1 MMNSITGQYECSHRS
16 GVGLD
21 YFTSRLD
28 RLTLQ
33 ANGHFTFIVQER
45 SRVSHAAKSLLS
57 GQQVDPNAPEI
68 RREGSYTY
76 QGNTISFY
84 FDDGAQEHGQVG
96 ANGIQIGQNFF
107 EKVSN
112 STLLPPTHRMKSN
125 MEDIA
130 KGLKI
135 AGAIGSA
142 AIKAA
147 KTIQDTL
154 QTAQGTQATQA
165 SNTSSPQ
172 ATSQP
177 DQKYQVAPTSPA
189 SAPAQAATPASAS
202 PAQPIHSASSMQDVE
217 TLFCDQCG
225 APARPGKRFCNH
237 CGARL
242 P

>member
-1 MMNSITGQYECSHRS
+1 MMKSITGQYECFHRS
-16 GVGLD
+16 GIGLD

-33 ANGHFTFIVQER
+33 ANGHFIFVVQER
-45 SRVSHAAKSLLS
+45 SRISHTARSLLS
-57 GQQVDPNAPEI
+57 GQQADINAPEA
-68 RREGSYTY
+68 RREGNYSY
-76 QGNTISFY
+76 QANNISFY
-84 FDDGAQEHGQVG
+84 FDDGTQEQGQLT
-96 ANGIQIGQNFF
+96 ADGIQIGNNFF
-107 EKVSN
+107 EKVSD

-135 AGAIGSA
+135 AGAIGGA

-147 KTIQDTL
+147 KTIQDTF
-154 QTAQGTQATQA
+154 QTAQGPQSTQVSNSPSQGANQQA
-165 SNTSSPQ
+165 Q
-172 ATSQP
+172 G
-177 DQKYQVAPTSPA
+177 YQVPQTSPA
-189 SAPAQAATPASAS
+189 STPSAQSTNNATSE
-202 PAQPIHSASSMQDVE
+202 QDVE

-225 APARPGKRFCNH
+225 APVRPDKRFCNH

>member
-57 GQQVDPNAPEI
+57 GQQVDINAPEV
-68 RREGSYTY
+68 RREGNYSY
-76 QGNTISFY
+76 QGNTISFN
-84 FDDGAQEHGQVG
+84 FDDGTQEQGQLTTDGV
-96 ANGIQIGQNFF
+96 QIGNNLY
-107 EKVSN
+107 EKVSD

-135 AGAIGSA
+135 AGALGGA
-142 AIKAA
+142 ALKAA
-147 KTIQDTL
+147 KTIQDTFQTTQGL
-154 QTAQGTQATQA
+154 QSTSAPKSSSQSSNQQG
-165 SNTSSPQ
+165 
-172 ATSQP
+172 
-177 DQKYQVAPTSPA
+177 QKNPVAPNSPA
-189 SAPAQAATPASAS
+189 SAPYQAAPQS
-202 PAQPIHSASSMQDVE
+202 PHLKFSLQIAY
-217 TLFCDQCG
+217 
-225 APARPGKRFCNH
+225 
-237 CGARL
+237 
-242 P
+242 

>member
-33 ANGHFTFIVQER
+33 ANGHFIFIVQER

-84 FDDGAQEHGQVG
+84 FDDGTQEHGQVG
-96 ANGIQIGQNFF
+96 ANSIQIGQNFF

-154 QTAQGTQATQA
+154 QTAQATQA

-177 DQKYQVAPTSPA
+177 DQKNQAAPTSPA

-202 PAQPIHSASSMQDVE
+202 PAQPIHSASSVQDVE

>member
-1 MMNSITGQYECSHRS
+1 MKSITGQYECSHRS
-16 GVGLD
+16 GIGLD

-33 ANGHFTFIVQER
+33 ANGHFTIITQES
-45 SRVSHAAKSLLS
+45 SRVSRAAKSLLS
-57 GQQVDPNAPEI
+57 GQQVDMNAPET
-68 RREGSYTY
+68 RREGNYSV
-76 QGNTISFY
+76 QGSTIFFY
-84 FDDGAQEHGQVG
+84 FDDGTQEQAQL
-96 ANGIQIGQNFF
+96 AADGIQIGNNFF
-107 EKVSN
+107 TKVSD

-135 AGAIGSA
+135 AGAIGGA

-154 QTAQGTQATQA
+154 QTAQVPQSTQAPG
-165 SNTSSPQ
+165 TSSQ
-172 ATSQP
+172 SP
-177 DQKYQVAPTSPA
+177 DQQVQEQHVPPASPA
-189 SAPAQAATPASAS
+189 STPVRATPSAS
-202 PAQPIHSASSMQDVE
+202 VPPVQPTYNAPSDQNVE
-217 TLFCDQCG
+217 TLYCDQCG
-225 APARPGKRFCNH
+225 APVRPGKRFCNH